1 MEKGKKK
8 CIRHERK
15 KKDVTIEE
23 CTEILKVFKLFDKDN
38 SGNIDSS
45 ELKDAM
51 RALGIY
57 VSKENQI

>member
-1 MEKGKKK
+1 MY
-8 CIRHERK
+8 
-15 KKDVTIEE
+15 TIKR
-23 CTEILKVFKLFDKDN
+23 EILKVFKLFDKDN